1 MKMRVLYIL
10 VLPVLLVWVLTA
22 VALAQEPVRL
32 DGVPPDTPLYRWLS
46 ETVIEKYKN
55 RELPEG
61 AEPSIRY
68 AGIRRDAEK
77 ALHAKG
83 YYRPEISFTAATQ
96 NVLKI
101 DAGPLYTIA
110 AIKLEGIDGVTV
122 EGIAAGDAL
131 EAEKVLAAQK
141 KLAAAIRKEKCVF
154 RLKLRNEVVLDHDS
168 RSAEVSFV
176 ADAGQSAVFGD
187 TVFEGAPFIDDKHL
201 RRFVKYKQGD
211 CWDAAK
217 IEATKAALIGTG
229 LISTV
234 NEVLPE
240 VPDENG
246 TVAVRFV
253 LRETA
258 RRTLLLGGSFYTDE
272 GPGLT
277 AEWRHRNFFGSGEEL
292 SLGVNGNFLEQAA
305 SAVFAKPYFMR
316 DDQKLKLSSTLGR
329 EDTDAYE
336 KLSFK
341 NTADVERKLSGKM
354 TAALGTGFEIS
365 RIRDETTTLSR
376 NFALFSLS
384 GQLAFDDRDDKL
396 DPKKGMFFKL
406 RSEPNLDLFGEA
418 DPFLKSTIEAA
429 TYFGLDQ
436 DRDTILA
443 VRGKLGSILGSG
455 TGNIPASKRFH
466 AGGSGSVR
474 GFGYQEAGPV
484 AANGDPLGGRSVL
497 ETSAEL
503 RFKLKEK
510 IGGAVFIDGGGAYD
524 AEFPDFQGGY
534 YIGAGVGARYY
545 TDFGPLRFDL
555 AVPLN
560 NRDQTQRNWQFYISI
575 GQAF

>member
-1 MKMRVLYIL
+1 MRVFYIV
-10 VLPVLLVWVLTA
+10 VLPVLLVWALTA

-32 DGVPPDTPLYRWLS
+32 DGITPDTPLYQWIGD
-46 ETVIEKYKN
+46 TVIEKYKN
-55 RELPEG
+55 RKLPEG

-83 YYRPEISFTAATQ
+83 YYSPEISFTEAAQ

-101 DAGPLYTIA
+101 DAGPLYTISA
-110 AIKLEGIDGVTV
+110 VTVKGIEGIAV
-122 EGIAAGDAL
+122 EGITAGDAL
-131 EAEKVLAAQK
+131 DAEKVLIAQK
-141 KLAAAIRKEKCVF
+141 QLAAAIRKEQCVF

-168 RSAEVSFV
+168 HSGAITFV
-176 ADAGQSAVFGD
+176 AEAGQSAVFGA
-187 TVFEGAPFIDDKHL
+187 TVFEGAPAIDDVHL
-201 RRFVKYKQGD
+201 RRFLKYQEGD
-211 CWDAAK
+211 CWNAAK

-229 LISTV
+229 LIGTV
-234 NEVLPE
+234 NEIL
-240 VPDENG
+240 PDEPDEDG
-246 TVAVRFV
+246 RVAVRFV

-277 AEWRHRNFFGSGEEL
+277 AEWRHRNFFGSAEEL
-292 SLGVNGNFLEQAA
+292 SLHLNGNFLEQSVGAA
-305 SAVFAKPYFMR
+305 FAKPYFMR
-316 DDQKLKLSSTLGR
+316 DDQKLKLSSGFGR

-354 TAALGTGFEIS
+354 TAALGTAFELS
-365 RIRDETTTLSR
+365 RIRDETTLASR

-396 DPKKGMFFKL
+396 DPKNGLFFKL
-406 RSEPNLDLFGEA
+406 RGEPTLDLFGEA
-418 DPFLKSTIEAA
+418 DPFLKTTIEGA
-429 TYFGLDQ
+429 TYFGFDKS
-436 DRDTILA
+436 RDTILA

-455 TGNIPASKRFH
+455 TGDIPASKRFH

-503 RFKLKEK
+503 RFKVKEK
-510 IGGAVFIDGGGAYD
+510 IGGVIFVDGGGAYD

-560 NRDQTQRNWQFYISI
+560 NRDQTERNWQFYISI